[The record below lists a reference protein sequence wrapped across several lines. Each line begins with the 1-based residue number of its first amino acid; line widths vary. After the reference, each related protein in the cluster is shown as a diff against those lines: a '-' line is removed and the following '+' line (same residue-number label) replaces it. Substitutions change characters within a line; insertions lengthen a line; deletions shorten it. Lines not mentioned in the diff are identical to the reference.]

1 MMAGWS
7 IEPWTAGLL
16 FLSVT
21 FYTLGLIRM
30 GPARRVAIAPPRR
43 VAAYAGAVVL
53 LLLALFSPID
63 RRADDSFAWHMAQHL
78 ILMLGAGPLLAVAN
92 THLVSLCALP
102 LGARRRT
109 GRAVNRTPGVRPGAS
124 SRIAPLL
131 AALAFTLGLW
141 IWHAPG
147 PYGAALESPPLHAL
161 EHLTFLVT
169 AAIFWRMVATA
180 GQRRLDPGSAILIVS
195 IVGLQGN
202 LMAVLI
208 LLAPDPIYTR
218 YAANPL
224 GDQQIA
230 AMLMLVPASL
240 LYLSAS
246 IGALIKLLRLKSRLI

>member
-1 MMAGWS
+1 MTGWS
-7 IEPWTAGLL
+7 AEPWPAGLL
-16 FLSVT
+16 LLSVT
-21 FYTLGLIRM
+21 LYVAGLIRM
-30 GPARRVAIAPPRR
+30 GPARRAAIAPPRR
-43 VAAYAGAVVL
+43 VAAYVGAAFL
-53 LLLALFSPID
+53 LVLALFSPID

-102 LGARRRT
+102 LGARRRV

-124 SRIAPLL
+124 SRVAPLI

-147 PYGAALESPPLHAL
+147 LYGAALESPPLHTL
-161 EHLTFLVT
+161 EHLTFLAT
-169 AAIFWRMVATA
+169 SAIFWRMVATS

-208 LLAPDPIYTR
+208 LLAPDPIYSR
-218 YAANPL
+218 YAANTL

-246 IGALIKLLRLKSRLI
+246 IGALIKLLPLKLRPS